1 MHILPVKQYL
11 GLLEGMCKNVRSLRC
26 SAI

>member
-1 MHILPVKQYL
+1 MYILPVKQYL
-11 GLLEGMCKNVRSLRC
+11 GLLEGMRKNVRSLRC